1 MNTLEEKSSHTE
13 VQNKPVGLK
22 LAVVIPCYRVKN
34 YVLDV
39 INRIE
44 ADIWRIYVVDDK
56 CPEQSGQFIKDNCSD
71 ERVRVIFNESNQG
84 VGGAVIAGYKQAIED
99 GAEIVIKIDGDGQMD
114 PAFVPV
120 LIRPI
125 LQGRADYTKGN
136 RFFRLD
142 SLKPMPPLRILGNSV
157 LSFMAKLS
165 SGYWGM
171 FDPTNGYTAI
181 HCKVLAELP
190 LDKVARRY
198 FFETDMLFRLNTLG
212 SVVVDVPMKAI
223 YGEAPS
229 NLVVRQVIPEFLM
242 RHTINFFKRIFYN
255 YFLRNFSIFSV
266 ELILGSIMLLWGLTY
281 GGFNWYSYGL
291 RNAFAPTGVIMFA
304 VLPLILGMQLLL
316 SFFNW
321 DARNVPTSPLHLRL

>member
-1 MNTLEEKSSHTE
+1 MQAQRGKREQLKSDEDVTT
-13 VQNKPVGLK
+13 PK
-22 LAVVIPCYRVKN
+22 LAVVIPCYRVRN

-39 INRIE
+39 IQRVE
-44 ADIWRIYVVDDK
+44 PDIWRIYVVDDK
-56 CPEQSGQFIKDNCSD
+56 CPEQTGAFVKETCVDD
-71 ERVRVIFNESNQG
+71 RVVVIFNEVNQG
-84 VGGAVIAGYKQAIED
+84 VGGAVIAGYQAAVDD
-99 GAEIVIKIDGDGQMD
+99 GADVVIKIDGDGQMD

-125 LQGRADYTKGN
+125 LEGRADYTKGN

-142 SLKPMPPLRILGNSV
+142 SLKAMPFVRVFGNAV

-165 SGYWGM
+165 SGYWPV

-181 HCKVLAELP
+181 HAKVLAELP
-190 LDKVARRY
+190 LDKIARRY
-198 FFETDMLFRLNTLG
+198 FFETDMLFRLNTL
-212 SVVVDVPMKAI
+212 SCVVVDVPMKAI

-242 RHTINFFKRIFYN
+242 RHTVNFVKRLFYN

-266 ELILGSIMLLWGLTY
+266 ELLLGSAMVLWGMCF
-281 GGFNWYSYGL
+281 GGYMWYWY
-291 RNAFAPTGVIMFA
+291 AAHKMFAPSGVIMFA
-304 VLPLILGMQLLL
+304 VLPLILGVQLVL

-321 DARNVPTSPLHLRL
+321 DARNVPTAPLHLRL